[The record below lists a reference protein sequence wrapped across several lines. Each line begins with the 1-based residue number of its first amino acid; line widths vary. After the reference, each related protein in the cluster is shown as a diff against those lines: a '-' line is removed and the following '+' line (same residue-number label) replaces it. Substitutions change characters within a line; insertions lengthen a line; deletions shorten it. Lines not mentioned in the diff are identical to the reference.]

1 MSIDYI
7 ASLCAGLSQ
16 TIVGQPFD
24 TLKVLIQ
31 NKENILKNVSLKKF
45 YRGYKFTLTYSL
57 SSTSI
62 IFPLYNRTIEYTK
75 SALISGFISGNAVAP
90 INFILDKLIRNE
102 LKSYCF
108 DTIHTGN
115 SNLNEFLNMKNLRN
129 IFQAH
134 IDNKKN
140 FGKEIW
146 NSVMFI
152 KWFNAQ

>member
-1 MSIDYI
+1 MIFLDYLLYLDHTASSIGKD
-7 ASLCAGLSQ
+7 
-16 TIVGQPFD
+16 
-24 TLKVLIQ
+24 LKL
-31 NKENILKNVSLKKF
+31 
-45 YRGYKFTLTYSL
+45 
-57 SSTSI
+57 
-62 IFPLYNRTIEYTK
+62 
-75 SALISGFISGNAVAP
+75 SALI
-90 INFILDKLIRNE
+90 LNE

-152 KWFNAQ
+152 KWFNSQ